1 MALATAWPCAG
12 PRSNVR
18 RISRSRVPCSSSTRS
33 FCSLV
38 DILGENKSLPVEC
51 QCEPPHDESRIA
63 GKPKASL
70 IAKAGMLKTDAAPKT
85 LRLAGCRVGSYT
97 GGPANWRFQRWG
109 RPLGLTFLG
118 LSNRACKIT
127 VRTAE
132 GRLAP

>member
-1 MALATAWPCAG
+1 MC
-12 PRSNVR
+12 
-18 RISRSRVPCSSSTRS
+18 S

-63 GKPKASL
+63 GKPEAIFHSCL

-109 RPLGLTFLG
+109 DRLGSPSLGFQNAPVRFQGGIREAGRRRSGRDDPRPD
-118 LSNRACKIT
+118 
-127 VRTAE
+127 RT
-132 GRLAP
+132 